1 MNVFYRFFKNRL
13 KRKQGITEEKEV
25 KIYDTEEGL
34 INFAVGTIQHKTC
47 KREQKNPH
55 DWM

>member
-25 KIYDTEEGL
+25 KIYDIEERL
-34 INFAVGTIQHKTC
+34 INFAVGIIQHKTC

>member
-1 MNVFYRFFKNRL
+1 MYSIDFLKNRL

-25 KIYDTEEGL
+25 KIYDIEERL
-34 INFAVGTIQHKTC
+34 INFAVGIIQHKTC